1 MTNQPQQSEP
11 QHFLDYWRVIA
22 SRKEVVIAVSLL
34 VVITGI
40 LVTYSMPKVYKSSAV
55 VQVKEE
61 SPDMKVFSPEVARF
75 DPLFLRTQFQI
86 IQSVPV
92 IEDVVR
98 TLNLAEKFAVAYG
111 YQGRYSPEESFR
123 HAVSLLGKRIKVQ
136 QYRDTNLIEI
146 EVYLSEPKDVAP
158 AMAAEIANM
167 VAEVFRDQNL
177 RRSRTVT
184 ERALKVLRSSLE
196 EQKKRMK
203 DAEDKVTDVRE
214 KHGIV
219 EVNQYLPSGV
229 GGTLEKETVRMLEAQ
244 RVRVCL
250 ELEQK
255 KARREKVN
263 SLSAENLL
271 AAAPWLAGDP
281 AMAELVRSKTEAEI
295 RLKELL
301 RASLGANHPDVQKA
315 QGIIDGFQKKI
326 DEALVGLRTGLDA
339 DYEAA
344 QAMYKAVEDM
354 LLQAKVDVMDETGKG
369 VREMEEA
376 LAELEH
382 ARKIHDALE
391 MRVLQE
397 DIEQRIPRTAVDLIQ
412 PAQSAD
418 PSNPVSPDFLLNI
431 ILSIVVGVGCGV
443 GLAYFIE
450 YLDTSVKTIED
461 IERYLSLTVMG
472 VIPQKVKPLHQEDAE
487 QAHAEAYRVLRT
499 NLQSSNKIRKG
510 SALCITSGSV
520 GEGKSLTIFNLA
532 YTCATLGDRV
542 LLVDSD
548 LHRPRQ
554 HKILGVS
561 NRSGLANVLVGDTT
575 VDEALIH
582 TPHTNLDFLPSGKLS
597 SGVHGLLDTE
607 RMRDL
612 IRELKGRYDFVF
624 FDAPPIVGVSD
635 ASLLAREMDGVLL
648 VIQHRKYPR
657 ALSGRAK
664 AMLDNIG
671 ANLMGVVLN
680 NINIARDYSS
690 YYYQQH
696 YYAYP
701 RRERNKETAKPAKP
715 AKTA

>member
-1 MTNQPQQSEP
+1 
-11 QHFLDYWRVIA
+11 
-22 SRKEVVIAVSLL
+22 
-34 VVITGI
+34 
-40 LVTYSMPKVYKSSAV
+40 
-55 VQVKEE
+55 
-61 SPDMKVFSPEVARF
+61 
-75 DPLFLRTQFQI
+75 
-86 IQSVPV
+86 
-92 IEDVVR
+92 
-98 TLNLAEKFAVAYG
+98 
-111 YQGRYSPEESFR
+111 
-123 HAVSLLGKRIKVQ
+123 
-136 QYRDTNLIEI
+136 
-146 EVYLSEPKDVAP
+146 
-158 AMAAEIANM
+158 
-167 VAEVFRDQNL
+167 
-177 RRSRTVT
+177 
-184 ERALKVLRSSLE
+184 
-196 EQKKRMK
+196 
-203 DAEDKVTDVRE
+203 
-214 KHGIV
+214 
-219 EVNQYLPSGV
+219 
-229 GGTLEKETVRMLEAQ
+229 
-244 RVRVCL
+244 
-250 ELEQK
+250 
-255 KARREKVN
+255 
-263 SLSAENLL
+263 
-271 AAAPWLAGDP
+271 
-281 AMAELVRSKTEAEI
+281 
-295 RLKELL
+295 
-301 RASLGANHPDVQKA
+301 
-315 QGIIDGFQKKI
+315 
-326 DEALVGLRTGLDA
+326 
-339 DYEAA
+339 
-344 QAMYKAVEDM
+344 
-354 LLQAKVDVMDETGKG
+354 VDVMDETGKG

-431 ILSIVVGVGCGV
+431 ILSIVVGIGCGV

-607 RMRDL
+607 RMREL

-701 RRERNKETAKPAKP
+701 RRERNKEPAKPAKP